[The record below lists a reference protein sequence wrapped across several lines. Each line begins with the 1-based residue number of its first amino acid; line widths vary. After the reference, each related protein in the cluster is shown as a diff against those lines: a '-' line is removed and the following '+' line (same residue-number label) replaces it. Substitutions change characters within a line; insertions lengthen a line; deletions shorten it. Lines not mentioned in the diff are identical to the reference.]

1 MRATMA
7 HAKACALRWRT
18 LKHAR
23 YLETSS
29 SDDRDGQFALQSSL
43 MPYVLIVDD
52 EASIR
57 DFLTRWLQAWGYSVK
72 TASDADQA
80 ITVMSED
87 PASIML
93 CDVMMPGRDGLALL
107 TEVRQRWPK
116 TAVIMATGMQ
126 DLQTV
131 IRSRAD
137 GAVDYVTKPFG
148 REPLQQALR
157 RAEERLQG

>member
-1 MRATMA
+1 MV
-7 HAKACALRWRT
+7 
-18 LKHAR
+18 
-23 YLETSS
+23 
-29 SDDRDGQFALQSSL
+29 

-52 EASIR
+52 ESSIR
-57 DFLTRWLQAWGYSVK
+57 DFLTRWLQAWGYTVK
-72 TASDADQA
+72 SAGNADQA
-80 ITVMSED
+80 IAVMSED

-107 TEVRQRWPK
+107 AEVRQRWPT
-116 TAVIMATGMQ
+116 TAVIMATALQ

-131 IRSRAD
+131 MRSRED

-157 RAEERLQG
+157 RAEERQKA

>member
-1 MRATMA
+1 
-7 HAKACALRWRT
+7 
-18 LKHAR
+18 
-23 YLETSS
+23 
-29 SDDRDGQFALQSSL
+29 

-57 DFLTRWLQAWGYSVK
+57 DFLTRWLQAWGYTVK
-72 TASDADQA
+72 AAESADEA
-80 ITVMSED
+80 IAVMSEE

-107 TEVRQRWPK
+107 AEVRQRWPK
-116 TAVIMATGMQ
+116 TAVIMATALQ

-131 IRSRAD
+131 MRSRAD

-148 REPLQQALR
+148 REPLHQALR
-157 RAEERLQG
+157 RAEERLQA